1 MAGDFIQRSRHGTV
15 FFFRRR
21 VPHALRSVLGRQH
34 FYSSLHTQDR
44 TEARR
49 RARALAVVTDDLFAR
64 LAIGSSLGSG
74 CGQASDQSKAQVHSY
89 NGTMDKIIQ
98 TNLTVSI
105 GWDAQWGRPTITA
118 TDVKPGEEAS
128 ATQLAR
134 QLLGLVEAGAP
145 VVRPVERPRTPTVDE
160 AVEAKLAS
168 SNLKPTTRKEYKR
181 AFALFAERMGG
192 ATQLGDLPQERF
204 AEFADYVLSVPSWSP
219 KTKGFYLTAAQ
230 SLYTFYSAR
239 NGAVPKITT
248 KGLKPKRIGPP
259 AQRRPF
265 TLDELRVLFENAARY
280 RERKP
285 AKWWITVATVFM
297 GGRIE
302 ELTQA
307 HVDGDFVRDEASG
320 IYYLNIAE
328 AQDAGASPKSVK
340 TGAGWRKVPIHPCL
354 IHAGFLDFV
363 EGERRAGAKTPF
375 QRQWAAHRDDQFGLV
390 KHSHAITK
398 WGGRELD
405 KLQAQGK
412 LPNDNI
418 TYFHSMRH
426 SFVTLLAKAGIGE
439 EWRAGLAGHEYGQ
452 INAKL
457 YNHAGDDVCVTL
469 PTLETGLKDLE
480 AVQVCVA
487 KSILRA
493 PRRFLA
499 RFSGAKARRL

>member
-21 VPHALRSVLGRQH
+21 VPLALRRVLGRLH
-34 FYSSLHTQDR
+34 FYSSLHTHDR
-44 TEARR
+44 AEAKR
-49 RARALAVVTDDLFAR
+49 RARALAVVTDDLFAK
-64 LAIGSSLGSG
+64 LSG
-74 CGQASDQSKAQVHSY
+74 RSVRSPSGQPSELNETPVHSY
-89 NGTMDKIIQ
+89 NREMDKIIQ
-98 TNLTVSI
+98 TNLTVCI
-105 GWDAQWGRPTITA
+105 GWDPQWGRPTITA
-118 TDVKPGEEAS
+118 TDVNPGEEAS
-128 ATQLAR
+128 ATELAR
-134 QLLGLVEAGAP
+134 QLLGLMNEGAP
-145 VVRPVERPRTPTVDE
+145 VVRPTPRAATPTVNE
-160 AVEAKLAS
+160 AIAAKLGS
-168 SNLKPTTRKEYKR
+168 SALKPTTRKEYKR
-181 AFALFAERMGG
+181 AFGLFAERMGG
-192 ATQLGDLPQERF
+192 DTPLGELPQERF
-204 AEFADYVLSVPSWSP
+204 AEFADYVLSVPGWSP

-259 AQRRPF
+259 VQRRPF
-265 TLDELRVLFENAARY
+265 TLDELRVLFVNAARY

-307 HVDGDFVRDEASG
+307 HVDGDFICDERSG
-320 IYYLNIAE
+320 IHYLNIAE

-340 TGAGWRKVPIHPCL
+340 TEAGWRKVPIHPCL
-354 IHAGFLDFV
+354 IRAGFLDFI
-363 EGERRAGAKTPF
+363 ETERLAGAKTPF
-375 QRQWAAHRDDQFGLV
+375 QRQWGAHRDREFGLV

-405 KLQAQGK
+405 KLQAQGA

-439 EWRAGLAGHEYGQ
+439 EWRAGLAGHEFGQ

-457 YNHAGDDVCVTL
+457 YNHAGDDVAVTL
-469 PTLETGLKDLE
+469 PILMTGLKELE
-480 AVQVCVA
+480 AVFEGVVSA
-487 KSILRA
+487 
-493 PRRFLA
+493 F
-499 RFSGAKARRL
+499 